1 MYTIKV
7 DGQEVYSPA
16 LSVEPYRLYAPS
28 LHLEMNAAGSLA
40 FTLPPNH
47 AAYDSIQKMKS
58 IITMEWDGVEIFRGR
73 ALEEKKDAYN
83 QKEVYCEGDLSFLL
97 DSVQRPFEFN
107 GTAEAYI
114 RQAIDSHNEQVEDWK
129 QFTMGDFSAL
139 TDDKEKELESEG
151 YSDTLSAIRAVLG
164 EYDGFL
170 RTRYE
175 NGVNYLDFVASNA
188 KNGQAIEFGV
198 NLIDLDSNTTAE
210 EFCTV
215 LLPIGGMLENGDTVT
230 IASVNDGKDTIENA
244 EGIAQYGRIVKAYNF
259 DDVTDPE
266 ELLELAQEK
275 LDSMALGQSLTLK
288 AVDMHLLDPSKGIIL
303 PGTPVQIHTLPH
315 GVDREEICISV
326 DLEPES
332 LEKTVYTFGEQPKTQ
347 SGASAL
353 IANKIRTNTVIL
365 KEQWKHYT
373 ETDYKVAI
381 QAGML
386 DSHDEYL
393 AQARLDI
400 DGINGR
406 IGLLAEKEDIN
417 RLTGEMV
424 ELETM
429 VTISADGLRQS
440 IQESD
445 RTISEL
451 QATVDGL
458 DHWITD
464 ADGNV
469 AELTNTV
476 RGMQSVV
483 TSVDGRVSTLT
494 NTADGLTNTLSSQ
507 GQVLSS
513 FRTRIDEISSTVQ
526 DTNGDIGTLV
536 TTSNSVTAKVSN
548 VDGRVSQLAVTA
560 DGLTFALS
568 QQGQELTSI
577 KALIDEIGL
586 TVQDTNGALGQ
597 LTVQSDRISG
607 KLTDANGKITALM
620 ELTDERFTTML
631 GDIETLEGDVGTIKG
646 STLWQDRNKI
656 VAAVGEIETMEG
668 DIGTIKGSALWQD
681 RNKIVSA
688 VGKVTTLENNIKTV
702 TGSTLWQDRNKIVA
716 AVGEIETLESDIS
729 TLENDIST
737 IKGTALWQDRN
748 NIVAAVGEIETLD
761 GRISTITGS
770 TLWQNRNNITG
781 VVGNMTVDS
790 AGNVVI
796 KEGSGLKVYKNGASY
811 GVYDENNLTAGL
823 LVQKLNGST
832 TARIKADRINLDG
845 YVTMEDFEAVSGW
858 ADNFAGNIVSAN
870 SIGTGSIDADE
881 IFFGDMN
888 GSRASINSLS
898 INGTAISMKSQY
910 VLTNQ
915 PIVSITKDVKQ
926 VMLADGTTAT
936 INYVT
941 GVNVTING
949 QTLRF
954 LGNSSE

>member
-7 DGQEVYSPA
+7 DGQEIYSPA
-16 LSVEPYRLYAPS
+16 LSVEPYQLYAPS
-28 LHLEMNAAGSLA
+28 LHLEMNAAGSLS
-40 FTLPPNH
+40 FTLPPTH

-215 LLPIGGMLENGDTVT
+215 LLPIGGMLKNGDTVT

-244 EGIAQYGRIVKAYNF
+244 EGIAQYGRIVKVYNF
-259 DDVTDPE
+259 DDVIDPE

-303 PGTPVQIHTLPH
+303 PGTPVKIHTLPH
-315 GVDREEICISV
+315 GIDREETCISL

-332 LEKTVYTFGEQPKTQ
+332 LEKTVYTFGERPKTQ

-353 IANKIRTNTVIL
+353 IANKIRINSVVL
-365 KEQWKHYT
+365 REQWKHYS
-373 ETDYKVAI
+373 ETDYTVSI
-381 QAGML
+381 HAGLL
-386 DSHDEYL
+386 DSHEEYL
-393 AQARLDI
+393 AQARIDL

-406 IGLLAEKEDIN
+406 IGLLAEKEELDE
-417 RLTGEMV
+417 LTGEMV
-424 ELETM
+424 ELQTQ

-464 ADGNV
+464 SDGNV

-476 RGMQSVV
+476 RGMQSMV
-483 TSVDGRVSTLT
+483 TSVDGRVSSLT
-494 NTADGLTNTLSSQ
+494 NTADGMTSTLSAQ
-507 GQVLSS
+507 GQVLST
-513 FRTRIDEISSTVQ
+513 FKTRIDEISSAVQ
-526 DTNGDIGTLV
+526 DGNGNIGTLV
-536 TTSNSVTAKVSN
+536 TTSNSVTAKISN

-560 DGLTFALS
+560 DGLTYALS

-656 VAAVGEIETMEG
+656 VAAVGEI
-668 DIGTIKGSALWQD
+668 D
-681 RNKIVSA
+681 
-688 VGKVTTLENNIKTV
+688 
-702 TGSTLWQDRNKIVA
+702 
-716 AVGEIETLESDIS
+716 TLESDI
-729 TLENDIST
+729 NT
-737 IKGTALWQDRN
+737 IKGSALWQDRN
-748 NIVAAVGEIETLD
+748 NIVAAVGEIDTLD

-790 AGNVVI
+790 DGNVVI
-796 KEGSGLKVYKNGASY
+796 KQGSGLKINRNGVSY
-811 GVYDENNLTAGL
+811 GVFDDNNLTAGL
-823 LVQKLNGST
+823 LVNRINGG
-832 TARIKADRINLDG
+832 TAILQGNRVNIKANDDFKAQASAIALKADKAALDLANGRIDAQADAISLKADKIELAG
-845 YVTMEDFEAVSGW
+845 YVTADQLEAEMAAIDNLISGVTEASVLRASMVNCTSTMLYKGTAASW
-858 ADNFAGNIVSAN
+858 KENTVCTQVGITQSKNIVRVR
-870 SIGTGSIDADE
+870 DV
-881 IFFGDMN
+881 N
-888 GSRASINSLS
+888 GNE
-898 INGTAISMKSQY
+898 
-910 VLTNQ
+910 V
-915 PIVSITKDVKQ
+915 
-926 VMLADGTTAT
+926 T

-941 GVNVTING
+941 NVDVRPAYSTINYIG
-949 QTLRF
+949 
-954 LGNSSE
+954 E